1 MEDFDVLPLTE
12 DEWESDKEDLTS
24 ESDVLL
30 NELLDAA
37 ELDPGADG
45 FLAHTYRI
53 KAQNV
58 TQRAATSVATWW
70 RTAQIW

>member
-1 MEDFDVLPLTE
+1 MEDFDVLPLAE
-12 DEWESDKEDLTS
+12 DEWESDEEDFTS

-30 NELLDAA
+30 NELLDTA

-53 KAQNV
+53 KA
-58 TQRAATSVATWW
+58 
-70 RTAQIW
+70 